1 MVDQLLKSLLSKSS
15 SSVGSKRRRRG
26 RGRNTNFIDE
36 ETEDDLAVEM
46 LSDTDAKES
55 PAEGSVDMED
65 SLTSSSSV
73 ISFDE
78 NFSMPTFDD

>member
-1 MVDQLLKSLLSKSS
+1 MVDQLLKSLLSKPS
-15 SSVGSKRRRRG
+15 SSVGSKRR
-26 RGRNTNFIDE
+26 RNTNFIDE

-55 PAEGSVDMED
+55 PAGGSVDMED
-65 SLTSSSSV
+65 SSTSSSSV

>member
-1 MVDQLLKSLLSKSS
+1 MKSLLSKPSS
-15 SSVGSKRRRRG
+15 PVGSKRRRTGRG

-36 ETEDDLAVEM
+36 ETEDDPAVEM

-55 PAEGSVDMED
+55 PAGGSVDMED
-65 SLTSSSSV
+65 PLTSSSSV